1 MNNPVRKFYVYV
13 IIDPTTE
20 EPIYI
25 GKGCGDRMRVH
36 LAPSNLKRSPRVYRR
51 LRELLSEGHQPIFR
65 KVLEDLTEL
74 ESLAYEQFLILAL
87 GQVGATRN
95 PGPLFNVVAHQQK
108 CMCGIKRVP
117 RGPNPNKRFKGIF
130 NDCMR
135 IGDKIYPGNV
145 WCARIKVDKK
155 YKSLGRHPS
164 AEAAAG
170 AFDIAAI
177 QHQDDPWLNF
187 PGEHGRVNLVV
198 AKPQPKK
205 MLQVEMKSKYNGVLP
220 VSIDRWR
227 MQIAIHGE
235 KITCNRYPT
244 EIEAARAYDELAV
257 QQVPGR
263 ELNFPEDWDGLTCL
277 RPLAQPVEHKTVV
290 RMREPRNP
298 NIKCNP
304 AYRRYRKPH
313 REKKFKGVCVDGIYF
328 IVSIST
334 KGSKKH
340 IGMFRSER
348 EAARAYDAAAIEYHG
363 EGWLNFKPSAKNWV
377 EPTFNVNGQQM
388 SGYTGFWDKSVRL

>member
-263 ELNFPEDWDGLTCL
+263 
-277 RPLAQPVEHKTVV
+277 
-290 RMREPRNP
+290 
-298 NIKCNP
+298 
-304 AYRRYRKPH
+304 
-313 REKKFKGVCVDGIYF
+313 
-328 IVSIST
+328 
-334 KGSKKH
+334 
-340 IGMFRSER
+340 
-348 EAARAYDAAAIEYHG
+348 
-363 EGWLNFKPSAKNWV
+363 AKL
-377 EPTFNVNGQQM
+377 P
-388 SGYTGFWDKSVRL
+388 